1 MAKKK
6 PAVKKPEKSVP
17 INLTFSQRVV
27 QASPTT
33 FILVERMLKFA
44 VVQIPGKIVVVPLVD
59 GQKGAGTVCFLY
71 PAGTTPKDAMKQTI
85 DALWN
90 KAMSGILPEKGGR
103 P

>member
-27 QASPTT
+27 QSSPTT
-33 FILVERMLKFA
+33 FILVERMLKF
-44 VVQIPGKIVVVPLVD
+44 VVVNVPGKVAVIPLLDRDSYV
-59 GQKGAGTVCFLY
+59 Y
-71 PAGTTPKDAMKQTI
+71 PAGIETGCYLYPVGTKPIEAMKKTI

-90 KAMSGILPEKGGR
+90 KGISRFLTK
-103 P
+103 